1 MKAEKTSEQIIRE
14 VSMIN
19 GLGNII
25 LSSFKVLAGVIGHSS
40 AMISDG
46 IHSLSDVFATVVAV
60 VGVRLSKKD
69 ADREHPYGHDR
80 LECVASLILAVIL
93 IATGIG
99 IGYSGIRHIIQADQN
114 GAAEAAPG
122 VIALVAAIVSIAV
135 KESMFWF
142 TRSCARKIHSS
153 AFMADAWHN
162 RSDAFS
168 SVGALIGILGARA
181 GYPVMDSIAS
191 LVICGFILKVALHIF
206 NDAISKMV
214 DSSCPEEF
222 EKEVLSCIRVQEGV
236 MEVDLLHTRMFG
248 EKVYVDTEIGI
259 DGSKTLQEAHDIAEK
274 VHDRIE
280 EQFPTVKHVM
290 VHMNPVIAE
299 QAEQTADRMTEPS
312 GS

>member
-14 VSMIN
+14 VSMVN
-19 GLGNII
+19 GIGNII
-25 LSSFKVLAGVIGHSS
+25 LSSFKVFAGIIGHSS

-60 VGVRLSKKD
+60 IGVSLAKKD

-99 IGYSGIRHIIQADQN
+99 IGYGGIRSIVQADQN
-114 GAAEAAPG
+114 GAAESAPG
-122 VIALVAAIVSIAV
+122 MIALIAAVVSIAV

-162 RSDAFS
+162 RSDAVS
-168 SVGALIGILGARA
+168 SVGALIGIVGARA

-222 EKEVLSCIRVQEGV
+222 EKELMSCICKQEGV
-236 MEVDLLHTRMFG
+236 INVDLLHTRMFG

-259 DGSKTLQEAHDIAEK
+259 DGAKTLQEAHDIAEQ
-274 VHDRIE
+274 VHDQIE
-280 EQFPTVKHVM
+280 ARFPMVKHIM
-290 VHMNPVIAE
+290 VHMNPVI
-299 QAEQTADRMTEPS
+299 TDR
-312 GS
+312 